1 MKKLSYIIYTL
12 ILIIS
17 AGCTNTVKEETVQPA
32 NLEIN
37 TTVKGF
43 YGDFDASIKIEND
56 KITDVTVGENSET
69 ASVGQK
75 AIEIMKKEIVEFNTV
90 NVDIVTGAT
99 VTSSAFKNALQTA
112 LKENNVNEKFYAEA
126 SYETINETVDTDI
139 VVVGAGAAGYAAAI
153 TAAENGKNVV
163 LIEKQDL
170 VGGSSLISAGI
181 VYAALDENDIP
192 AMEKYYNDRAENKA
206 NPDFVKYYA
215 ENSKENLDWL
225 TSKGVEWMFTAPSG
239 TALEPRANFA
249 MNITGESLINP
260 LIKAAEAAGVKTIVD
275 CKAESLIKD
284 GDKVVGVKATGS
296 HGEYT
301 INAKAV
307 ILATG
312 GFDASEE
319 MKAKYSPIAVGDFPL
334 SNKGNTGDGIN
345 MGIDAGADTVFNGG
359 IIGFVIVNGSLP
371 YSGLSNAALNVP
383 LYVSDD
389 GEYLINGIDY
399 PITYTAMKESE
410 KNGFFAI
417 YDADGTD
424 NAMLAVDRNF
434 GYKAD
439 TIEELASLTKMDENS
454 LKDAISKVE
463 GIDTAPYYA
472 VTVVPSTIGSMG
484 GLKINNDAEVLGTD
498 GNPIKGL
505 YAAGEVANAD
515 LYYIEYP
522 ASGTSNSMSFL
533 FGRTAA
539 NSATKYIGE

>member
-56 KITDVTVGENSET
+56 KITDVIVGENSET

-75 AIEIMKKEIVEFNTV
+75 AIEIMKQEIVEFNTV

-126 SYETINETVDTDI
+126 NYETINETVDTDI

-181 VYAALDENDIP
+181 VYAALDENDVP

-371 YSGLSNAALNVP
+371 YSGLSNAALNAP